1 MIKFEELT
9 LGEIEEVEMLLNASI
24 DQAFADGKPKGRA
37 VRVLYWVAKKRENAN
52 YKFEDTE
59 KVTQGE
65 ALAYLTGDES
75 KKEQ

>member
-9 LGEIEEVEMLLNASI
+9 LGEIEEVELLLNASI

-37 VRVLYWVAKKRENAN
+37 IRVLYWVSKKRENPN
-52 YKFEDTE
+52 YKFEETE
-59 KVTQGE
+59 KVTQKE
-65 ALAYLTGDES
+65 ALEFLTGDEA

>member
-9 LGEIEEVEMLLNASI
+9 LGEIEEVEMLLNTSI

-37 VRVLYWVAKKRENAN
+37 IRVLYWVSKKRENAN
-52 YKFEDTE
+52 YKFEETE
-59 KVTQGE
+59 KVTQSE

>member
-9 LGEIEEVEMLLNASI
+9 LGEIEEVELLLNTSI

-37 VRVLYWVAKKRENAN
+37 IRVLYWVSKKRENPN
-52 YKFEDTE
+52 YKFEETE
-59 KVTQGE
+59 KVTQQE
-65 ALAYLTGDES
+65 AIGYLTGDLA